1 MVLLIAPSANHRIL
15 FRAREKQRMLRT
27 ANAMAIAGLA
37 FLAAAVI
44 CVIMLITDYLY
55 GVETTVAVTAVTG
68 VAFAGLWYGLP
79 LVRRARGGVAPE
91 DEL

>member
-1 MVLLIAPSANHRIL
+1 
-15 FRAREKQRMLRT
+15 
-27 ANAMAIAGLA
+27 
-37 FLAAAVI
+37 
-44 CVIMLITDYLY
+44 
-55 GVETTVAVTAVTG
+55 VAVTAVTG